1 MISLCGN
8 AHSLVCEAAL
18 QGLAA
23 ALVRGFSGMMQ
34 AWLLA
39 RGHSFRDAAA
49 AGDWTGASMTGPPRC
64 SHHASGGLEGWTNG
78 SKAGRVLTF
87 ASGSDSRSRLRGACE
102 CPNCTPLFLRTKLRL
117 ARKR

>member
-23 ALVRGFSGMMQ
+23 ALVRGFSRMMQ

-39 RGHSFRDAAA
+39 RGHLLRDAAA
-49 AGDWTGASMTGPPRC
+49 AGDWTGASMMGPPRC
-64 SHHASGGLEGWTNG
+64 CHHGAGGLEGWTD
-78 SKAGRVLTF
+78 GRKGWPRADFCEGEGLSEQVK
-87 ASGSDSRSRLRGACE
+87 RGV
-102 CPNCTPLFLRTKLRL
+102 
-117 ARKR
+117 